1 LKAARA
7 DNGAMPAGR
16 KHAQEGAME
25 DFFATVAMLWP
36 AGREDYHWHVLPGS
50 ELLRERLCRPYAGL
64 LEREELAPVRPEYMH
79 ITIQH
84 LAPVSAIT
92 DAGLTDIVNVAQD
105 GCASF
110 APFAVIAGRAEAW
123 ETSVVCP
130 LRPGYLLGQL
140 WHVVTNATRTV
151 AGSRL
156 DIIPAVFHPHMTLAY
171 ATGHVEQAEIRAWLA
186 DCEAT
191 EVAFPVT
198 RLVLVSQK
206 HDGREIT
213 FRVVSEIPLTG
224 EEP

>member
-1 LKAARA
+1 
-7 DNGAMPAGR
+7 
-16 KHAQEGAME
+16 ME
-25 DFFATVAMLWP
+25 DFFATVAEHWP
-36 AGREDYHWHVLPGS
+36 AGREDYHWHVLPGT
-50 ELLRERLCRPYAGL
+50 ELLRERLRRPYDGL
-64 LEREELAPVRPEYMH
+64 LEREELAAVGPEYMH
-79 ITIQH
+79 VTIQH
-84 LAPVSAIT
+84 LAPVSDIT
-92 DAGLTDIVNVAQD
+92 DAELTDIVNLTRD

-140 WHVVTNATRTV
+140 WHVVTSATRTV

-156 DIIPAVFHPHMTLAY
+156 AIHPAVFHPHMALAY

-191 EVAFPVT
+191 DVAFPVT
-198 RLVLVSQK
+198 RLVLVAQK

-213 FRVVSEIPLTG
+213 FRVVSEIPLAD
-224 EEP
+224 EQP